1 MFAHLKY
8 FNINIFLIILL
19 LWSITNHLF
28 ACSSLVLKKDGL
40 FLVGKNFDW
49 TFDGGYLIKNIR
61 NTHKIAY
68 YTHSAQPMAWTS
80 KYGSVTFNQNGKEMP
95 YGGINEKGLV
105 VEMLW
110 LDETKYNL
118 SEKNPYLN
126 ELEWI
131 QYQLDNFAS
140 IEEVKSN
147 LGKCKIYPIKG
158 KIHYIIADKSGHS
171 IIIEYIAGK
180 ALVYDKDPNTCQ
192 TITNKTVKHSEQY
205 IHQIKGIPKRN
216 TSETYRYHL
225 LEKQISKISK
235 NSVLSEKTVFK
246 MLDKV
251 KIVKGNFKTLWT
263 IVYNISDMSLS
274 YYTHS
279 NKNVKK
285 LKLEDLNFNQDLSYC
300 DINLQGNTPFPNQW
314 KSLSQDTN
322 FKMMSAS
329 FTHLDFDTNFTKELS
344 IHQCSP
350 STKNESQ
357 FSKNYFHFNLT
368 IPLLEENKRLIVA
381 VMDSPE
387 NFSKR
392 KAVVGGFFLAKT
404 AITTWNIQIYGLKNG
419 RYSLIALLDDNKNNE
434 LDFNS
439 SNQPIEKYASFNNS
453 LFTKKEDINFESTSL
468 DFSNSNST
476 LSIEWK

>member
-1 MFAHLKY
+1 MYSNRKY
-8 FNINIFLIILL
+8 FNINIILVTLIS
-19 LWSITNHLF
+19 WSISSKLF
-28 ACSSLVLKKDGL
+28 ACSSVVLKKDGI
-40 FLVGKNFDW
+40 FLLGKNFDW

-61 NTHKIAY
+61 KTHKVAY
-68 YTHSAQPMAWTS
+68 YTHSAQPMEWTS

-118 SEKNPYLN
+118 FEKTPYLN

-131 QYQLDNFAS
+131 QYQLDNYAS

-158 KIHYIIADKSGHS
+158 KIHYILADKSGHS
-171 IIIEYIAGK
+171 IIIEYVAGK
-180 ALVYDKDPNTCQ
+180 ALIYAKDPNACQ
-192 TITNKTVKHSEQY
+192 AITNKTVKHSEQY

-225 LEKQISKISK
+225 LEKQISEISK
-235 NSVLSEKTVFK
+235 TKALSAKNAFK
-246 MLDKV
+246 MLEKV
-251 KIVKGNFKTLWT
+251 RIAKGKFKTLWT
-263 IVYNISDMSLS
+263 IVYNISDLSLS

-285 LKLEDLNFNQDLSYC
+285 LNLEDLNFDHDLSYS
-300 DINLQGNTPFPNQW
+300 DINQQGNLSLPIQW
-314 KSLSQDTN
+314 KSLSQDVN
-322 FKMMSAS
+322 FNMMSAS
-329 FTHLDFDTNFTKELS
+329 FTHLGFDTNFTKELS
-344 IHQCSP
+344 IHQYSP
-350 STKNESQ
+350 SAKNESQ
-357 FSKNYFHFNLT
+357 FSKNYFHFNIT

-381 VMDSPE
+381 IMDSPD
-387 NFSKR
+387 NFKKR

-404 AITTWNIQIYGLKNG
+404 AITHWNIQIYGLRNG
-419 RYSLIALLDDNKNNE
+419 RYSLIALLDDNKNND

-439 SNQPIEKYASFNNS
+439 SNQPIEKYATFGNS
-453 LFTKKEDINFESTSL
+453 LFAKKEDINFESTSEY
-468 DFSNSNST
+468 FSNSNST
-476 LSIEWK
+476 LAIEWK